1 MLITLLLK
9 LAGFLQQVRRFSLV
23 ASCFNRDLHV
33 LSSSDQVSNQERYEI
48 PEDSSYNILDFF
60 INCPK
65 LLFLFCNLET
75 SDAALPI
82 TKNHCLSSSSI
93 ESMFSNNNQPLN
105 FT

>member
-48 PEDSSYNILDFF
+48 PEDSSSAMEQVPNI
-60 INCPK
+60 
-65 LLFLFCNLET
+65 
-75 SDAALPI
+75 
-82 TKNHCLSSSSI
+82 SSQA
-93 ESMFSNNNQPLN
+93 NGRY
-105 FT
+105 